1 MPYKCDSQI
10 WLEYV
15 AEKVAIARFKG
26 MDLWNKRTDLLFK
39 CQHRNKYIIYQS
51 ITYISNIYYNIYI
64 YIYIYI

>member
-1 MPYKCDSQI
+1 MRLPNM

-39 CQHRNKYIIYQS
+39 FQHRNKYIIIKQS
-51 ITYISNIYYNIYI
+51 ITYISNIYHNI
-64 YIYIYI
+64 